1 MTPEELKLIC
11 RVWQDNG
18 SDDPTG
24 QWLELWDGGD
34 SDEHPDERDAIIA
47 IATACGLPTEMTARR
62 VLSPKA
68 AREAASVRS
77 LRGNNFIP

>member
-24 QWLELWDGGD
+24 QWLELWDGGQ
-34 SDEHPDERDAIIA
+34 SDDYPDERDAILA
-47 IATACGLPTEMTARR
+47 SATACGLPAEMTARR
-62 VLSPKA
+62 VL
-68 AREAASVRS
+68 R
-77 LRGNNFIP
+77 LRKTQQLNDEILSNYR